1 MRRVIGRPIV
11 RAAFSNTILL
21 FLSVALIAG
30 TASPQGVSGTTTLIT
45 DAGYVRLLDTIFP
58 RESPVPLK
66 VAYTMI
72 LRFEPNE
79 GPESQLLFRAW
90 NDGHVD
96 AELYSVKDGSAWS
109 AANNYIAKSGGEDIA
124 AIAPSI
130 PVEKKQ
136 LTIPAN
142 KIQQWHA
149 GLFDSLR
156 SSDSALEKSA
166 AAYAKDGSREAVLD
180 GTRYQFWYL
189 QGEAEMRWN
198 FSDIDIND
206 APARANLPLAR
217 WMNMVRMASL
227 RQR

>member
-1 MRRVIGRPIV
+1 MRWVIGKPAV

-21 FLSVALIAG
+21 LLFVAGIAG
-30 TASPQGVSGTTTLIT
+30 TANPQGVSGTTTLIS
-45 DAGYVRLLDTIFP
+45 DGAYVQLLDTIFP
-58 RESPVPLK
+58 RESPVSLK
-66 VAYTMI
+66 IAYTMI

-90 NDGHVD
+90 YDGHVD
-96 AELYSVKDGSAWS
+96 AELYSVKNGSAWS
-109 AANNYIAKSGGEDIA
+109 AANSYIAKSGREDIA
-124 AIAPSI
+124 AIAPLI

-136 LTIPAN
+136 LTVPAN
-142 KIQQWHA
+142 EVQQWHA
-149 GLFDSLR
+149 GLFDTLR
-156 SSDSALEKSA
+156 SSDSALQKSA
-166 AAYAKDGSREAVLD
+166 AEYAKDGSREAVLD

-206 APARANLPLAR
+206 ARARANLPLAR

-227 RQR
+227 RKQ